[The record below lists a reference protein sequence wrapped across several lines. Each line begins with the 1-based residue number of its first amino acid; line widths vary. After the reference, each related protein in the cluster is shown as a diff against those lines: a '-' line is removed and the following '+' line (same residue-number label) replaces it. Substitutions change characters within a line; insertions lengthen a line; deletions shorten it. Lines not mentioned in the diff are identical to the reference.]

1 LAAVKKT
8 LPKADH
14 ATFDRLF
21 DGAKL
26 YTQAG
31 VMTSRPWPFETVVMA
46 ILLDQHKQ
54 VERLE
59 RLLDALKGRDPA

>member
-14 ATFDRLF
+14 AAFDRLF
-21 DGAKL
+21 DGATL
-26 YTQAG
+26 PTQAG

-46 ILLDQHKQ
+46 ILSDQHKQ

-59 RLLDALKGRDPA
+59 RLLDALEGRAPA